1 MNNKEISKEERL
13 EIIEDMIQTWENEG
27 TDSIEDTLES
37 ALKIKDNNLIELVE
51 KAIGFLAE
59 LESVKDEI
67 DEIMW
72 DYEEML
78 DEE

>member
-1 MNNKEISKEERL
+1 MNNKEISKKERL

-27 TDSIEDTLES
+27 TDSIDDTLES
-37 ALKIKDNNLIELVE
+37 ALEIKDNNLIELVE
-51 KAIGFLAE
+51 KAMGFLAE

>member
-13 EIIEDMIQTWENEG
+13 EIIREMVEEWENEG

-37 ALKIKDNNLIELVE
+37 AFKIKNNELVE
-51 KAIGFLAE
+51 LVETAMGFLAE

-72 DYEEML
+72 GYEEVL
-78 DEE
+78 DEG

>member
-1 MNNKEISKEERL
+1 MNNKEISKKGRL

-51 KAIGFLAE
+51 KAMGFLAE

>member
-1 MNNKEISKEERL
+1 MNNKEISKKERL

-37 ALKIKDNNLIELVE
+37 AMKIKDNNLIELVE
-51 KAIGFLAE
+51 KAMGFLAE

-67 DEIMW
+67 DGIMW

>member
-1 MNNKEISKEERL
+1 MNNKEISKKERL

-51 KAIGFLAE
+51 KAMGFLAE

>member
-1 MNNKEISKEERL
+1 MDNREISKEERL

-37 ALKIKDNNLIELVE
+37 ALKIKDNELVE
-51 KAIGFLAE
+51 LAEKAMGFLAE

-67 DEIMW
+67 DGIMW
-72 DYEEML
+72 DYSEMI
-78 DEE
+78 DKQ

>member
-1 MNNKEISKEERL
+1 MNNKGISKEERL
-13 EIIEDMIQTWENEG
+13 EITEEMIDVWENEG
-27 TDSIEDTLES
+27 TDSSDFILES
-37 ALKIKDNNLIELVE
+37 ALKIKDNALVELVE
-51 KAIGFLAE
+51 KAMGFLAE

>member
-51 KAIGFLAE
+51 KAMGFLAE

>member
-51 KAIGFLAE
+51 KAMGFLAE

-78 DEE
+78 DEK

>member
-51 KAIGFLAE
+51 KAMGFLAE
-59 LESVKDEI
+59 LELVEDEI

-72 DYEEML
+72 YYEK
-78 DEE
+78 